1 MYVMLEYYNFNLLFP
16 DFQMDVCAI
25 LNADDELLKDMGL
38 IKAGDRLSL
47 RGFCSSCSQSEKKE
61 ENQTKKRK
69 LLEAFLDKKKGK
81 KTVPTRKA
89 PGQSHPSQTVRG
101 EKVKTKKVQLG
112 WKHFKEEEGAYVL
125 VPLLKGGG
133 SRQVELPLSTNKW
146 DLMKTCKALFFPDGK
161 SIFGKEEEMAF
172 DLANFKNEKIEITI
186 KVEGNEL
193 PFNINNYID
202 AYKVKN
208 VRIYLRSQKICDY
221 SSDEGDKEDLLPMID
236 INSVDNGTALIGSS
250 KERQAL
256 VSKQDKEFQESLSAD
271 RQKLIDL
278 ESEATEDE
286 RKVKIQQVRG
296 ARVIPEPDANFV
308 TVKVRHL
315 IMGICSRRFPADAKM
330 SAVYDWAGSLSPDTE
345 NFTLCDPFGVILLP
359 NSELS
364 DRCTI
369 SMVKASQTPSMS
381 DSDDEIQFQGFGDT
395 STSSTATEPDLETN
409 TETDGKR
416 RNEGET
422 SQ

>member
-1 MYVMLEYYNFNLLFP
+1 M
-16 DFQMDVCAI
+16 
-25 LNADDELLKDMGL
+25 
-38 IKAGDRLSL
+38 
-47 RGFCSSCSQSEKKE
+47 
-61 ENQTKKRK
+61 
-69 LLEAFLDKKKGK
+69 
-81 KTVPTRKA
+81 
-89 PGQSHPSQTVRG
+89 
-101 EKVKTKKVQLG
+101 
-112 WKHFKEEEGAYVL
+112 
-125 VPLLKGGG
+125 
-133 SRQVELPLSTNKW
+133 
-146 DLMKTCKALFFPDGK
+146 
-161 SIFGKEEEMAF
+161 
-172 DLANFKNEKIEITI
+172 
-186 KVEGNEL
+186 
-193 PFNINNYID
+193 
-202 AYKVKN
+202 
-208 VRIYLRSQKICDY
+208 
-221 SSDEGDKEDLLPMID
+221 
-236 INSVDNGTALIGSS
+236 
-250 KERQAL
+250 

-278 ESEATEDE
+278 ESEATEVE

>member
-1 MYVMLEYYNFNLLFP
+1 MNRNGP
-16 DFQMDVCAI
+16 FQ
-25 LNADDELLKDMGL
+25 
-38 IKAGDRLSL
+38 DRVGSIWDRSRVNIALA
-47 RGFCSSCSQSEKKE
+47 EM
-61 ENQTKKRK
+61 KR
-69 LLEAFLDKKKGK
+69 
-81 KTVPTRKA
+81 R
-89 PGQSHPSQTVRG
+89 
-101 EKVKTKKVQLG
+101 
-112 WKHFKEEEGAYVL
+112 
-125 VPLLKGGG
+125 
-133 SRQVELPLSTNKW
+133 
-146 DLMKTCKALFFPDGK
+146 
-161 SIFGKEEEMAF
+161 
-172 DLANFKNEKIEITI
+172 
-186 KVEGNEL
+186 
-193 PFNINNYID
+193 
-202 AYKVKN
+202 
-208 VRIYLRSQKICDY
+208 

-278 ESEATEDE
+278 ESEATEVE